1 MVPRAAEL
9 RAQLGLDPHPEGGWY
24 REIFRSTAEV
34 MPADERGL
42 RSALTAIHF
51 LLTKGQFS
59 AWHVVKSDECWHF
72 GEGDP
77 LELLLF
83 EPTGRVRSRIE
94 LGRSSDA
101 QQHMA
106 VVPAGCWQAARPLG
120 EYSLMQCVVGP
131 GFDFNDF
138 ALIRDSDDHRR
149 MAEQELAGWRNFL

>member
-1 MVPRAAEL
+1 MNPRAAEF

-24 REIFRSTAEV
+24 REIFRSPAEV
-34 MPADERGL
+34 IPADGRGP

-59 AWHVVKSDECWHF
+59 AWHVVTSDECWHF

-83 EPTGRVRSRIE
+83 EPASRTRSRIE
-94 LGRSSDA
+94 LGRASEA
-101 QQHMA
+101 QQLMA

-120 EYSLMQCVVGP
+120 EYSLVQCVVGP
-131 GFDFNDF
+131 GFDFGDF
-138 ALIRDSDDHRR
+138 SLIRDSNDDRR